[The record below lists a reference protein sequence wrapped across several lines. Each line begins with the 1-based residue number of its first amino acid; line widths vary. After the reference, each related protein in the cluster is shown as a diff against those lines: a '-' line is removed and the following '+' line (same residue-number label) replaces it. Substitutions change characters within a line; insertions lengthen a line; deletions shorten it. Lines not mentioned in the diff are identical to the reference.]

1 MKTCHHKKVLVKKA
15 VRLMQT
21 QESTKD
27 KIIHALETALV
38 TMTARLEMHQEAI
51 EELMAERL
59 MYCSVTPREVRNE
72 L

>member
-27 KIIHALETALV
+27 GIIHALQTAFV

-51 EELMAERL
+51 EQLMSERL
-59 MYCSVTPREVRNE
+59 IYCAVAPREVVK
-72 L
+72 